1 MASRVWPEM
10 QDREFF
16 AKVLGLT
23 EPWEVKDVK
32 LDLAG
37 TKVEVVLEAASNHEW
52 KTVEGLRAHVHGWE
66 TRQWRHLDTMQLETV
81 LTAKVPRLV
90 DPQSGKTEMAVVPWA
105 QKGSRWTM
113 LFEAWAV
120 RLMQAVANTSRAAG
134 LLRLDWHSA
143 WAIKSRAVERGLQQ
157 RARTETPLLGMDEK
171 SFGRGQDY
179 VSTLTDLKERRVLDV
194 APGRT
199 EHAAAQLLETT
210 LQIEQREAVRAL
222 CIDMWPAY
230 EAAAKQ
236 VLPQARVVF
245 DPFHVVSH
253 ANQAVDQVR
262 RREHRQRCRRGD
274 DTLTGTR
281 QMWLYGFERL
291 DPRRRRALR
300 DLLSAPELETGVA
313 WALKEQLRRLWKYR
327 RPSAARRFLD
337 GWRERV
343 VATGLPP
350 LIKVAD
356 MIFRHLSGILAWFW
370 FPISNGITEGFNSGI
385 QALKTT
391 ARGFRTFA
399 NFRVAILFHH
409 GKLDLIPR

>member
-1 MASRVWPEM
+1 MLVALM

-23 EPWEVKDVK
+23 KPWAVKDVK
-32 LDLAG
+32 LDLEG
-37 TKVEVVLEAASNHEW
+37 TKVEVVLEASGEHDW
-52 KTVEGLRAHVHGWE
+52 KSAGGQRAHVHGWE

-81 LTAKVPRLV
+81 LTAKVPRLL
-90 DPQSGKTEMAVVPWA
+90 DPQTGKTEMAVVPWA

-120 RLMQAVANTSRAAG
+120 RLLQAVANTSRAAG

-157 RARTETPLLGMDEK
+157 RGAIATPVLGMDEK
-171 SFGRGQDY
+171 SFGRGHDY
-179 VSTLTDLKERRVLDV
+179 VSLLTDLKERRVLDV
-194 APGRT
+194 VPERT
-199 EHAAAQLLETT
+199 EQAATRLLETA
-210 LQIEQREAVRAL
+210 LQAEQREAVQAL

-230 EAAAKQ
+230 EAAAQQ

-245 DPFHVVSH
+245 DPFHVISH

-274 DTLTGTR
+274 ATLKGTR

-291 DPRRRRALR
+291 DPRRRQALR
-300 DLLSAPELETGVA
+300 ALLSAPELQTGVA
-313 WALKEQLRRLWKYR
+313 WALKEQLRQLWKYR

-343 VATGLPP
+343 LATGLPP

-356 MIFRHLSGILAWFW
+356 MIFRHLDGILAWFW

-391 ARGFRTFA
+391 ARGYRTFA
-399 NFRVAILFHH
+399 NFRIAILFHH
-409 GKLDLIPR
+409 GKLNLSPQ